1 MSEGGGR
8 GGPALVSS
16 LGAGHVVFVEESLPL
31 GEAAHYNVLVLLRHL
46 SLHLHLQPTQQ
57 ERPEHLPQGRR
68 NEELT
73 LELKHDHLQRLERQ
87 GLSVGH

>member
-16 LGAGHVVFVEESLPL
+16 LGAGHVVFVEEPLPL
-31 GEAAHYNVLVLLRHL
+31 GEAAHDNMLVLLRHL

-68 NEELT
+68 NEELAEYSNT
-73 LELKHDHLQRLERQ
+73 IIFKGSTGETRI
-87 GLSVGH
+87 